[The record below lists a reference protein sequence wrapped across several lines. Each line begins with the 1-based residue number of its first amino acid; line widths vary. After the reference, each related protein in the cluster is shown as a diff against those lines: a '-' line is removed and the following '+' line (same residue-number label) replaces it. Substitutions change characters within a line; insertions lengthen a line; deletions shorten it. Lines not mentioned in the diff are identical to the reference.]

1 MRSVA
6 RRLWLSGGVS
16 DRPHVDRQP
25 RPPDLRRDKRSP
37 ERVDRLV
44 AMNHDARGEDGV
56 ITQSGVEESTA
67 INSLSR
73 LTARE
78 QQSLVI
84 AYNNSASP
92 YPADKTIVELF
103 EAQVA
108 RTPEDDAIRFAD
120 RSLTYRELNDRANQ
134 LAVHLRTCGVGPD
147 QLVALYM
154 EHSIEVVCAIL
165 GVLKT
170 GAAYVPVDPAS
181 PNERLAFM
189 LQDIAEG
196 RAGTLPVLV
205 THSHLVGNLPR
216 GTAQVVTLDVD
227 CSSVGGYP
235 VSNPPSPISPNSLAY
250 VIYTSGS
257 TGTPKGVMIEHRSL
271 VNYIWWANKQ
281 YCRGERLAWPLFSSL
296 AFDLTVTSI
305 FTPLISGGRIV
316 VYREDP
322 GMRGMAIFKVIE
334 DDGVD
339 IVKLTPAHL
348 AMIKDMSLRATK
360 IRKLIVGGEDFKTEL
375 AGDITRTFGRPVEIY
390 NEYGPT
396 EATVG
401 CMIHRYDGEKDL
413 ALSVPIGIPA
423 ANAGVYVLDEHLSP
437 VPTGVIGEMYLA
449 GDGLARGYLNRP
461 ELTAERFLT
470 TEDPRQMGRG
480 TQSSVF
486 RPETLRLYKTGDIAR
501 WSADGRLEFLGRTD
515 HQVKVAGARIELGE
529 IEARL
534 LEHADVRECVVD
546 IVNPLAVRAS
556 KKLSYCSRCGLAS
569 NVPGTSYDATGVCN
583 VCRGLDTYVAKAQ
596 AYFKSRDELK
606 ALVAE
611 MKATRTGGGEYD
623 CLVLLSGGKDS
634 TYMLYQLC
642 DLGLKPLVFT
652 LDNGFISDEAKAN
665 IRRVVDSL
673 GVDLIMGGTPH
684 MNEIFVDSLKRFAN
698 VCNGCF
704 KTIYTLATNL
714 AQQKGIRYIVTG
726 LSRGQFFETRLT
738 EEVFQR
744 EDFDVAKL
752 DDLVLEARKAYH
764 RREDAVSCHLEV
776 DIFRDDGV
784 FRDIQFVD
792 FYRYWSVPLAELHAY
807 LRQRTPW
814 LRPSDTGR
822 STNCLINDV
831 GIYVHKKQRG
841 FHNYSLP
848 YSWDVRLGQKTR
860 AEAMAELEDEI
871 DESRVQQILRQI
883 GYSEPA
889 QTTETSI
896 NRLAAYYVSET
907 ALTAA
912 ELRAHLATWLPD
924 YMLPT
929 YFIRLDRLPLTSN
942 GKVDRLALP
951 ALAHENIQ
959 PAHEV
964 VGPRTETEKALAAMW
979 RELLVVESI
988 GINDD
993 FFDLGGQSLV
1003 AIKALS
1009 RIRDTF
1015 GVDLP
1020 LRNLFERPTITGL
1033 AEVIDQLAWVAKANA
1048 PAADAVEREEFAL

>member
-1 MRSVA
+1 MNR
-6 RRLWLSGGVS
+6 
-16 DRPHVDRQP
+16 DR
-25 RPPDLRRDKRSP
+25 
-37 ERVDRLV
+37 EW
-44 AMNHDARGEDGV
+44 A
-56 ITQSGVEESTA
+56 TA
-67 INSLSR
+67 SS
-73 LTARE
+73 
-78 QQSLVI
+78 
-84 AYNNSASP
+84 
-92 YPADKTIVELF
+92 YPSDKTIVELF

-108 RTPEDDAIRFAD
+108 QTPEDEAIRFGD
-120 RSLTYRELNDRANQ
+120 RSLTYRELNERANQ
-134 LAVHLRTCGVGPD
+134 AAAYLGGCGVGPD

-154 EHSIEVVCAIL
+154 EHSIEVVGAIL

-170 GAAYVPVDPAS
+170 GAAYVPIDPAS
-181 PNERLAFM
+181 PQERLGFM
-189 LQDIAEG
+189 VRDITAA
-196 RAGTLPVLV
+196 RAGAVPVVV
-205 THSHLVGNLPR
+205 TQSHLEDGVPENA
-216 GTAQVVTLDVD
+216 AQVVTLDPD
-227 CSSVGGYP
+227 FAAIGSYP
-235 VSNPPSPISPNSLAY
+235 VANPRPIAPHPDSLAY
-250 VIYTSGS
+250 VMYTSGS

-271 VNYIWWANKQ
+271 VNYIWWAKDQ
-281 YCRGERLAWPLFSSL
+281 YSRGERLAWPLFSSL

-316 VYREDP
+316 VIREDP
-322 GMRGMAIFKVIE
+322 GMPGMAIFKVIE
-334 DDGVD
+334 DGTVD

-348 AMIKDMSLRATK
+348 AMIKDMNLGATK
-360 IRKLIVGGEDFKTEL
+360 IRKLIVGGEDFKTAL
-375 AGDITRTFGRPVEIY
+375 AREITHNFGRRVDIF

-401 CMIHRYDGEKDL
+401 CMIHRYDVDKDL

-423 ANAGVYVLDEHLSP
+423 VNAGVYILDEHLRP

-449 GDGLARGYLNRP
+449 GDGLARGYLDRP
-461 ELTAERFLT
+461 ELTEQKFLVAEV
-470 TEDPRQMGRG
+470 PR
-480 TQSSVF
+480 
-486 RPETLRLYKTGDIAR
+486 PLRLYKTGDLAR
-501 WSADGRLEFLGRTD
+501 WSADGRMEFLGRAD

-529 IEARL
+529 VEARL
-534 LEHADVRECVVD
+534 LQHEAVRECVVD
-546 IVNPLAVRAS
+546 IVNPLAMRTS
-556 KKLSYCSRCGLAS
+556 KRLTHCTRCGLAS
-569 NVPGTSYDATGVCN
+569 NVPGTSYDAAGVCN
-583 VCRGLDTYVAKAQ
+583 VCRGLDTYVEQAQ
-596 AYFKSRDELK
+596 AYFKTSEALEG
-606 ALVAE
+606 LVAE
-611 MKATRTGGGEYD
+611 MKAARTGDYD

-673 GVDLIMGGTPH
+673 GVELVVGGTPH

-714 AQQKGIRYIVTG
+714 AHEKGIRYIVTG

-744 EDFDVAKL
+744 GDFDVAKL
-752 DDLVLEARKAYH
+752 DDFVLEARKAYH

-841 FHNYSLP
+841 YHNYALP

-860 AEAMAELEDEI
+860 AEAMAELDDEI
-871 DESRVQQILRQI
+871 DELRVQQIMKQI

-889 QTTETSI
+889 EPTETSI
-896 NRLAAYYVSET
+896 NRLAAYYVSDQS
-907 ALTAA
+907 LTPA

-924 YMLPT
+924 YMLPR
-929 YFIRLDRLPLTSN
+929 YFVRLDRLPLTSN
-942 GKVDRLALP
+942 GKVDRQALP
-951 ALAHENIQ
+951 ALAYENM
-959 PAHEV
+959 PPVHDV
-964 VGPRTETEKALAAMW
+964 VGPRTETEKALAAIW
-979 RELLVVESI
+979 CDLLVVENI

-1003 AIKALS
+1003 AMKALS

-1015 GVDLP
+1015 EVDLP
-1020 LRNLFERPTITGL
+1020 LRNLFERPTIAGL
-1033 AEVIDQLAWVAKANA
+1033 AEVIDQRAWVAEASA
-1048 PAADAVEREEFAL
+1048 PSDGAEREEFAV

>member
-1 MRSVA
+1 MNQ
-6 RRLWLSGGVS
+6 
-16 DRPHVDRQP
+16 H
-25 RPPDLRRDKRSP
+25 LREFND
-37 ERVDRLV
+37 
-44 AMNHDARGEDGV
+44 
-56 ITQSGVEESTA
+56 TA
-67 INSLSR
+67 SS
-73 LTARE
+73 
-78 QQSLVI
+78 
-84 AYNNSASP
+84 
-92 YPADKTIVELF
+92 YPADQTVVELF
-103 EAQVA
+103 DAQVA
-108 RTPEDDAIRFAD
+108 CTPDDDAIQCGD
-120 RSLTYRELNDRANQ
+120 QSLTYRELRDRANQ
-134 LAVHLRTCGVGPD
+134 VAAHLRARGVGPD

-154 EHSIEVVCAIL
+154 DHSIEVVCAIL

-181 PNERLAFM
+181 PKERLAFM
-189 LQDIAEG
+189 LRDIAAA
-196 RAGTLPVLV
+196 RAGALPVLV
-205 THSHLVGNLPR
+205 TQSHLESSVPR
-216 GTAQVVTLDVD
+216 SAARVVTLDA
-227 CSSVGGYP
+227 GLAAIAGLP
-235 VSNPPSPISPNSLAY
+235 VVNPGRAAAPDSLAY

-271 VNYIWWANKQ
+271 VNYIWWAKEQ
-281 YCRGERLAWPLFSSL
+281 YSRGERLAWPLFSSL

-316 VYREDP
+316 VVREDP
-322 GMRGMAIFKVIE
+322 GMPGMAIFKVIE
-334 DDGVD
+334 NGAFD

-348 AMIKDMSLRATK
+348 AMIKDMDLGATRV
-360 IRKLIVGGEDFKTEL
+360 RKLIVGGEDFKTAL
-375 AGDITRTFGRPVEIY
+375 AREITDNFGRPVDIY

-401 CMIHRYDGEKDL
+401 CMIHRYDVDKDL
-413 ALSVPIGIPA
+413 ALSVPIGSPA
-423 ANAGVYVLDEHLSP
+423 ANAGVYILDEQLRP
-437 VPTGVIGEMYLA
+437 VPTGVLGEMYLA

-461 ELTAERFLT
+461 DLTAQKFLT
-470 TEDPRQMGRG
+470 TGDPRQEHP
-480 TQSSVF
+480 TA
-486 RPETLRLYKTGDIAR
+486 PLRLYKSGDIAR
-501 WSADGRLEFLGRTD
+501 WGTDGRMEFLGRAD

-534 LEHADVRECVVD
+534 LQHDDVRECVVD
-546 IVNPLAVRAS
+546 IVNPLAMRAA
-556 KKLSYCSRCGLAS
+556 KQLTYCTRCGLAS
-569 NVPGTSYDATGVCN
+569 NVPGTSYDAADVCN
-583 VCRGLDTYVAKAQ
+583 VCRGLDTYVEKAQ
-596 AYFKSRDELK
+596 TYFKPPEALK

-611 MKATRTGGGEYD
+611 MKAKRTGAYD

-652 LDNGFISDEAKAN
+652 LDNGFISDEAKTN
-665 IRRVVDSL
+665 IRRIVDSL
-673 GVDLIMGGTPH
+673 GVDLVVGGTPH

-714 AQQKGIRYIVTG
+714 AHEKGIRYIVTG

-738 EEVFQR
+738 AEVFQR
-744 EDFDVAKL
+744 EDFDVARL

-784 FRDIQFVD
+784 FRDIEFVD

-831 GIYVHKKQRG
+831 GIYIHKKQRG
-841 FHNYSLP
+841 YHNYALP

-896 NRLAAYYVSET
+896 NRLAAYYVSDT

-924 YMLPT
+924 YMIPT

-942 GKVDRLALP
+942 GKVDRQALP
-951 ALAHENIQ
+951 ALVYENIQ

-964 VGPRTETEKALAAMW
+964 AGPRTETEKALAAIW
-979 RELLVVESI
+979 RDLLVVENI

-1015 GVDLP
+1015 EVDLP
-1020 LRNLFERPTITGL
+1020 LRNLFERPTIAGL
-1033 AEVIDQLAWVAKANA
+1033 AEVIDQLAWVAKANG

>member
-1 MRSVA
+1 
-6 RRLWLSGGVS
+6 
-16 DRPHVDRQP
+16 
-25 RPPDLRRDKRSP
+25 
-37 ERVDRLV
+37 
-44 AMNHDARGEDGV
+44 MNQD
-56 ITQSGVEESTA
+56 
-67 INSLSR
+67 
-73 LTARE
+73 
-78 QQSLVI
+78 
-84 AYNNSASP
+84 
-92 YPADKTIVELF
+92 IVELF
-103 EAQVA
+103 EAQVTH
-108 RTPEDDAIRFAD
+108 TPDDEAIRCGD
-120 RSLTYRELNDRANQ
+120 RSLTYRELNERANQ
-134 LAVHLRTCGVGPD
+134 IAAHLGACGVGPD
-147 QLVALYM
+147 HLVALCM

-165 GVLKT
+165 GVLKA
-170 GAAYVPVDPAS
+170 GAAYVPVDPSS
-181 PNERLAFM
+181 PKERLAFM
-189 LQDIAEG
+189 LRDIAAA
-196 RAGTLPVLV
+196 RASAVPVVV
-205 THSHLVGNLPR
+205 TQSHLEDGVPENAAR
-216 GTAQVVTLDVD
+216 VVTLDAD
-227 CSSVGGYP
+227 FRAIGSYP
-235 VSNPPSPISPNSLAY
+235 VANPKRRIAPDSLAY

-271 VNYIWWANKQ
+271 VNYIWWAKDQ
-281 YCRGERLAWPLFSSL
+281 YSRDERLTWPLFSSL

-316 VYREDP
+316 VIREDP
-322 GMRGMAIFKVIE
+322 GMPGMAIFKVIE
-334 DDGVD
+334 DGTGD

-348 AMIKDMSLRATK
+348 AMIKDMNLAATK
-360 IRKLIVGGEDFKTEL
+360 IRKLIVGGEDFKTAL
-375 AGDITRTFGRPVEIY
+375 ARDITHTFGRRVDIY

-401 CMIHRYDGEKDL
+401 CMIHRYDVDKDL
-413 ALSVPIGIPA
+413 ALSVPIGVPA
-423 ANAGVYVLDEHLSP
+423 ANTGVYILDEQRRP
-437 VPTGVIGEMYLA
+437 TPTGVIGEMYIA
-449 GDGLARGYLNRP
+449 GAGLARGYLNRP
-461 ELTAERFLT
+461 ELTEQKFLIANDPGQ
-470 TEDPRQMGRG
+470 TEPAA
-480 TQSSVF
+480 
-486 RPETLRLYKTGDIAR
+486 PLRLYQTGDIAR
-501 WSADGRLEFLGRTD
+501 WSADGRMEFLGRAD

-529 IEARL
+529 VEARL
-534 LEHADVRECVVD
+534 LQHDAVHACAVDV
-546 IVNPLAVRAS
+546 VNPVAMRTS
-556 KKLSYCSRCGLAS
+556 KRLTHCIRCGLAS
-569 NVPGTSYDATGVCN
+569 NVPGTSYDAAGVCN
-583 VCRGLDTYVAKAQ
+583 VCRGLDTYVEKAQ
-596 AYFKSRDELK
+596 AYFKTPEALK

-611 MKATRTGGGEYD
+611 MKTNRTGAYD

-673 GVDLIMGGTPH
+673 GVELVMGGTPH

-714 AQQKGIRYIVTG
+714 AHEKGIRYIVTG

-738 EEVFQR
+738 GEVFQR

-776 DIFRDDGV
+776 DVFRDDGV

-841 FHNYSLP
+841 YHNYALP

-860 AEAMAELEDEI
+860 DEAMAELDDEI
-871 DESRVQQILRQI
+871 DEPRVQQIMKQI
-883 GYSEPA
+883 GYEEPA
-889 QTTETSI
+889 ESAETSI
-896 NRLAAYYVSET
+896 NRLAAYYVSDR
-907 ALTAA
+907 ALTPA

-929 YFIRLDRLPLTSN
+929 YFVRLDQLPLTTN
-942 GKVDRLALP
+942 GKVDRQALP
-951 ALAHENIQ
+951 ALAHENLQ
-959 PAHEV
+959 PTHDV
-964 VGPRTETEKALAAMW
+964 VGSPPRTETEKALAAIW
-979 RELLVVESI
+979 RELLVVENI

-1003 AIKALS
+1003 AIKAVS

-1015 GVDLP
+1015 EVDVP
-1020 LRNLFERPTITGL
+1020 LRNLFERPTIAGL
-1033 AEVIDQLAWVAKANA
+1033 AEVIDQLAWVAKGNA
-1048 PAADAVEREEFAL
+1048 PARDAAPRDEFAV

>member
-1 MRSVA
+1 MT
-6 RRLWLSGGVS
+6 
-16 DRPHVDRQP
+16 
-25 RPPDLRRDKRSP
+25 RPPGRDDS
-37 ERVDRLV
+37 
-44 AMNHDARGEDGV
+44 V
-56 ITQSGVEESTA
+56 ITRNEVEAPTTT
-67 INSLSR
+67 NSFSR
-73 LTARE
+73 LTERE
-78 QQSLVI
+78 HRSLVI
-84 AYNNSASP
+84 EYNDTASP

-108 RTPEDDAIRFAD
+108 RTPEDEAIRFAD
-120 RSLTYRELNDRANQ
+120 RSLTYGELNARANQ
-134 LAVHLRTCGVGPD
+134 MAAQLRTSGVGPD
-147 QLVALYM
+147 RLVALYL

-170 GAAYVPVDPAS
+170 GAAYVPMDPAS
-181 PNERLAFM
+181 PSERLAFM

-196 RAGTLPVLV
+196 FAGTVPVLV
-205 THSHLVGNLPR
+205 TNAQLVGNVPS
-216 GTAQVVTLDVD
+216 GTAHVVTLDAD
-227 CSSVGGYP
+227 GGSIEGYP
-235 VSNPPSPISPNSLAY
+235 VSNLRASIAPNSLAY

-271 VNYIWWANKQ
+271 VNYIWWANQQ
-281 YCRGERLAWPLFSSL
+281 YGRGERLAWPLFSSL

-322 GMRGMAIFKVIE
+322 GMPGMAIFKVIE

-348 AMIKDMSLRATK
+348 AMIKDMNLGATR
-360 IRKLIVGGEDFKTEL
+360 IRRLIVGGEDFKTEL
-375 AGDITRTFGRPVEIY
+375 ARDITGTFGRPVEIY

-401 CMIHRYDGEKDL
+401 CMIHRYDVATDL
-413 ALSVPIGIPA
+413 ALSVPIGRPA
-423 ANAGVYVLDEHLSP
+423 ANAGVYVLDEQLNP

-470 TEDPRQMGRG
+470 TADPRQPGWGAR
-480 TQSSVF
+480 SSAF
-486 RPETLRLYKTGDIAR
+486 RSETVRLYKTGDLAR
-501 WSADGRLEFLGRTD
+501 WSATGGMEFLGRAD
-515 HQVKVAGARIELGE
+515 HQVKVAGARVELGE

-534 LEHADVRECVVD
+534 LEHAAVRECVVD
-546 IVNPLAVRAS
+546 IVNPRAVRA
-556 KKLSYCSRCGLAS
+556 KQLQYCARCGLAS
-569 NVPGTSYDATGVCN
+569 NVPGTSYDAAGVCS
-583 VCRGLDTYVAKAQ
+583 VCRAYDTYVQNAA
-596 AYFKSRDELK
+596 AYFKTADELK

-611 MKATRTGGGEYD
+611 MQAARSGEFD

-642 DLGLKPLVFT
+642 GLGLRPLVFT
-652 LDNGFISDEAKAN
+652 LDNGFISEAARAN
-665 IRRVVDSL
+665 IRRVVQAL
-673 GVDLIMGGTPH
+673 GVELVVGGTPH

-714 AQQKGIRYIVTG
+714 AHEKGIRYIVTG

-744 EDFDVAKL
+744 EDFDVRKL
-752 DDLVLEARKAYH
+752 DALVLEARKAYH
-764 RREDAVSCHLEV
+764 RRADAVSCHLEV

-792 FYRYWSVPLAELHAY
+792 FFRYWSVPLAELHAF
-807 LRQRTPW
+807 LRQYTPW

-841 FHNYSLP
+841 FHNYALP

-860 AEAMAELEDEI
+860 GEALAELDDEV
-871 DESRVQQILRQI
+871 DEPRVRQILAQI

-889 QTTETSI
+889 QTNETSI
-896 NRLAAYYVSET
+896 NRLAAYYVSEQP
-907 ALTAA
+907 LPVA
-912 ELRAHLATWLPD
+912 ELRAHLAKWLPD
-924 YMLPT
+924 YMQPT
-929 YFIRLDRLPLTSN
+929 YFIRLDRLPLTAN
-942 GKVDRLALP
+942 GKVDRQALP
-951 ALAHENIQ
+951 ALCYENLQSAQEI
-959 PAHEV
+959 
-964 VGPRTETEKALAAMW
+964 VGPRTETEKALAAIW
-979 RELLVVESI
+979 SELLYVENI

-1003 AIKALS
+1003 AIKAVS
-1009 RIRDTF
+1009 RIRDVF
-1015 GVDLP
+1015 EVDLP
-1020 LRNLFERPTITGL
+1020 LRNLFEYPTVAGL
-1033 AEVIDQLAWVAKANA
+1033 AEVIDGLSWVAKAKV
-1048 PAADAVEREEFAL
+1048 PTRDVGDREEIAL

>member
-1 MRSVA
+1 MPAVA
-6 RRLWLSGGVS
+6 RRVRLYGGLPN
-16 DRPHVDRQP
+16 RPHVDRQP
-25 RPPDLRRDKRSP
+25 GAPDLRRDQRNH
-37 ERVDRLV
+37 EGDDRLI
-44 AMNHDARGEDGV
+44 AMNKDQHRALV
-56 ITQSGVEESTA
+56 VE
-67 INSLSR
+67 
-73 LTARE
+73 
-78 QQSLVI
+78 
-84 AYNNSASP
+84 YNDSASP
-92 YPADKTIVELF
+92 YPADKTIVALF
-103 EAQVA
+103 EEQVG
-108 RTPEDDAIRFAD
+108 RTPNDEAIRFGEQ
-120 RSLTYRELNDRANQ
+120 SLTYRELSDRANQ
-134 LAVHLRTCGVGPD
+134 MAAHLGTLGVGPD
-147 QLVALYM
+147 HLVGLYM
-154 EHSIEVVCAIL
+154 EYSIEVVYAIL
-165 GVLKT
+165 GVLKA

-181 PNERLAFM
+181 PSERVAFM
-189 LQDIAEG
+189 LQDMAAG
-196 RAGTLPVLV
+196 RVGTLPVLV
-205 THSHLVGNLPR
+205 TQSRLADRLPSGAAR
-216 GTAQVVTLDVD
+216 VVTLDAD
-227 CSSVGGYP
+227 GATMAGYR
-235 VSNPPSPISPNSLAY
+235 VANPRSPLSPNSLAY

-271 VNYIWWANKQ
+271 VNYIWWAKDQ
-281 YCRGERLAWPLFSSL
+281 YSRGERLVWPLFSSL

-316 VYREDP
+316 VVREDP
-322 GMRGMAIFKVIE
+322 GMPGMAIFKVIE
-334 DDGVD
+334 DGGVD

-348 AMIKDMSLRATK
+348 AMIKDMNLRATR
-360 IRKLIVGGEDFKTEL
+360 IGKLIVGGEDFKTEL
-375 AGDITRTFGRPVEIY
+375 ARQITENFGRPVEIY

-401 CMIHRYDGEKDL
+401 CMIHRYDVDTDL

-423 ANAGVYVLDEHLSP
+423 ANTGVYILDEHLHP
-437 VPTGVIGEMYLA
+437 APPGVIGEMYIA

-461 ELTAERFLT
+461 ELTEQRFLIAA
-470 TEDPRQMGRG
+470 
-480 TQSSVF
+480 
-486 RPETLRLYKTGDIAR
+486 TLRLYKTGDLAR
-501 WSADGRLEFLGRTD
+501 WSADGRMEFLGRAD

-534 LEHADVRECVVD
+534 LQHDAVRECVVD
-546 IVNPLAVRAS
+546 IVNPLAMRTA
-556 KKLSYCSRCGLAS
+556 KRLTHCTRCGLAS
-569 NVPGTSYDATGVCN
+569 NVPGTSYDAAGVCN
-583 VCRGLDTYVAKAQ
+583 VCRGLDTFVEKAQ
-596 AYFKSRDELK
+596 AYFKTPEALT

-611 MKATRTGGGEYD
+611 MQARRTGKYD

-652 LDNGFISDEAKAN
+652 LDNGFISDEAKTN

-673 GVDLIMGGTPH
+673 GVDLVMGGTPH

-714 AQQKGIRYIVTG
+714 AHEKGIHYIATG

-784 FRDIQFVD
+784 FHDIQFVD
-792 FYRYWSVPLAELHAY
+792 FYRYWSVPLAEMHAY

-814 LRPSDTGR
+814 IRPSDTGR
-822 STNCLINDV
+822 STNCLITAV
-831 GIYVHKKQRG
+831 VIYVHKKQRG
-841 FHNYSLP
+841 YHNYALP

-860 AEAMAELEDEI
+860 DEAMEELEDEL
-871 DESRVQQILRQI
+871 DEARVQEIMRQI
-883 GYSEPA
+883 GYSEPT

-896 NRLAAYYVSET
+896 RRVAAYYVSDKP
-907 ALTAA
+907 LTVA
-912 ELRAHLATWLPD
+912 ELRAHLAAWLPE

-929 YFIRLDRLPLTSN
+929 YFVRLDKLPLTPN
-942 GKVDRLALP
+942 GKVDRQALP
-951 ALAHENIQ
+951 TFCYENIQ
-959 PAHEV
+959 AGHEV
-964 VGPRTETEKALAAMW
+964 VGPRTETEKALAAIW
-979 RELLVVESI
+979 RELLVVDEI

-1015 GVDLP
+1015 AVDLP
-1020 LRNLFERPTITGL
+1020 LGNLFEHPTIAGL
-1033 AEVIDQLAWVAKANA
+1033 AEVIDKLAWVAQSQAST
-1048 PAADAVEREEFAL
+1048 PDAAGREEFAL

>member
-1 MRSVA
+1 MNQ
-6 RRLWLSGGVS
+6 
-16 DRPHVDRQP
+16 H
-25 RPPDLRRDKRSP
+25 LR
-37 ERVDRLV
+37 E
-44 AMNHDARGEDGV
+44 
-56 ITQSGVEESTA
+56 
-67 INSLSR
+67 
-73 LTARE
+73 
-78 QQSLVI
+78 
-84 AYNNSASP
+84 YNDTASP
-92 YPADKTIVELF
+92 YPADQTIVELF

-108 RTPEDDAIRFAD
+108 CTPDDDAIQFAD
-120 RSLTYRELNDRANQ
+120 QSLTYRELNERANQ
-134 LAVHLRTCGVGPD
+134 VAAHLDALGVGPPPD

-154 EHSIEVVCAIL
+154 DHSIEVVCAIL

-181 PNERLAFM
+181 PKERLAFM
-189 LQDIAEG
+189 LRDIAAA
-196 RAGTLPVLV
+196 RAGAVPVLV
-205 THSHLVGNLPR
+205 TQSHLESRVPR
-216 GTAQVVTLDVD
+216 GAARIVTLDAGLAGIAG
-227 CSSVGGYP
+227 SP
-235 VSNPPSPISPNSLAY
+235 RVSPGRHTAPPPDSLAY

-257 TGTPKGVMIEHRSL
+257 TGAPKGVMIEHRSL
-271 VNYIWWANKQ
+271 VNYIWWAKEQ
-281 YCRGERLAWPLFSSL
+281 YSRGERLAWPLFSSL

-305 FTPLISGGRIV
+305 FTPLITGGHIV
-316 VYREDP
+316 VIREDP
-322 GMRGMAIFKVIE
+322 GMPGMAIFKVIE
-334 DDGVD
+334 SGAVD

-348 AMIKDMSLRATK
+348 AMIKDMNLGATR
-360 IRKLIVGGEDFKTEL
+360 IRKLIVGGEDFKTAL
-375 AGDITRTFGRPVEIY
+375 AREITHNFGRPVDIY

-401 CMIHRYDGEKDL
+401 CMIHRYDVERDL
-413 ALSVPIGIPA
+413 ALSVPIGSPA
-423 ANAGVYVLDEHLSP
+423 ANAGVYILDEQLRP
-437 VPTGVIGEMYLA
+437 VPAGVIGEMYLA

-461 ELTAERFLT
+461 DLTAQKFLT
-470 TEDPRQMGRG
+470 TGDPRHQD
-480 TQSSVF
+480 
-486 RPETLRLYKTGDIAR
+486 PAPPLRVYKSGDIAR
-501 WSADGRLEFLGRTD
+501 WGTDGRMEFLGRAD

-534 LEHADVRECVVD
+534 LQHDDVRECVVD
-546 IVNPLAVRAS
+546 IVNPLALRAA
-556 KKLSYCSRCGLAS
+556 KRLTYCTRCGLAS

-596 AYFKSRDELK
+596 AYFKSPDELK

-611 MKATRTGGGEYD
+611 MQATRTGDYD

-673 GVDLIMGGTPH
+673 GVDLVMGGTPH

-714 AQQKGIRYIVTG
+714 AHEKGIRYIVTG

-764 RREDAVSCHLEV
+764 RRDDAVSCHLEV
-776 DIFRDDGV
+776 DIFSDDGV

-831 GIYVHKKQRG
+831 GIYIHKKQRG

-883 GYSEPA
+883 GYAEPA
-889 QTTETSI
+889 PTTETSI
-896 NRLAAYYVSET
+896 NRLAAYYVSDT
-907 ALTAA
+907 ALTAG

-942 GKVDRLALP
+942 GKVDRQALP
-951 ALAHENIQ
+951 ALAYENIQ

-964 VGPRTETEKALAAMW
+964 VGPRTETEKALAAIW
-979 RELLVVESI
+979 RDLLVVENI

-1009 RIRDTF
+1009 RIRDAF
-1015 GVDLP
+1015 EVDLP
-1020 LRNLFERPTITGL
+1020 LRNLFERPTIAGL

-1048 PAADAVEREEFAL
+1048 PASDAAPREEFAL

>member
-1 MRSVA
+1 MPAAA
-6 RRLWLSGGVS
+6 RRLWLLGGVS

-25 RPPDLRRDKRSP
+25 CAPDLRRHQRDP
-37 ERVDRLV
+37 EGDDRVV
-44 AMNHDARGEDGV
+44 AMNQDLR
-56 ITQSGVEESTA
+56 
-67 INSLSR
+67 
-73 LTARE
+73 
-78 QQSLVI
+78 
-84 AYNNSASP
+84 AYNDTASP
-92 YPADKTIVELF
+92 YPADKTVVELF

-108 RTPEDDAIRFAD
+108 CTPDDDAIHYAD
-120 RSLTYRELNDRANQ
+120 QSLTYRELKDRANQ
-134 LAVHLRTCGVGPD
+134 VAAHLGARGVGPD
-147 QLVALYM
+147 HLVVLSM
-154 EHSIEVVCAIL
+154 DHSIDVVCAIL

-181 PNERLAFM
+181 PKERLAFM
-189 LQDIAEG
+189 LRDIAAA
-196 RAGTLPVLV
+196 RAGALPVLV
-205 THSHLVGNLPR
+205 TQSHLESSVPR
-216 GTAQVVTLDVD
+216 SAARVMTLDADLVPIT
-227 CSSVGGYP
+227 GLP
-235 VSNPPSPISPNSLAY
+235 VVNPGRPTAPDSLAY

-271 VNYIWWANKQ
+271 VNYIWWAKER
-281 YCRGERLAWPLFSSL
+281 YSRGERLAWPLFSSL

-316 VYREDP
+316 VYRGDP
-322 GMRGMAIFKVIE
+322 GMHGMAIFQVIE
-334 DDGVD
+334 DDEVD

-348 AMIKDMSLRATK
+348 AMINDMILRATE

-375 AGDITRTFGRPVEIY
+375 ARDVTRTFGRPVEIY

-401 CMIHRYDGEKDL
+401 CMIHRYDVEQDL
-413 ALSVPIGIPA
+413 ALSVPIGTPA
-423 ANAGVYVLDEHLSP
+423 ANAGVYILDEHLGP

-461 ELTAERFLT
+461 ELTAEKFLT
-470 TEDPRQMGRG
+470 TEDPRQEGPG
-480 TQSSVF
+480 AQSSVF

-501 WSADGRLEFLGRTD
+501 WSADGRMEFLGRAD
-515 HQVKVAGARIELGE
+515 HQVKIAGARIELGE

-534 LEHADVRECVVD
+534 LQHADVRECVVD

-556 KKLSYCSRCGLAS
+556 KQVTHCTRCGLDA
-569 NVPGTSYDATGVCN
+569 NVPGTSYDAEGVCN
-583 VCRGLDTYVAKAQ
+583 VCRGYDTYADKAQ
-596 AYFKSRDELK
+596 AYFKTAQELK
-606 ALVAE
+606 ALVAD
-611 MKATRTGGGEYD
+611 MKAARTGRYD

-642 DLGLKPLVFT
+642 GLGLKPLVFT
-652 LDNGFISDEAKAN
+652 LDNGFISEEAKGN
-665 IRRVVDSL
+665 IRRVVESL
-673 GVDLIMGGTPH
+673 GVELVVGGTPH
-684 MNEIFVDSLKRFAN
+684 MNAIFVDSLKRFAN

-714 AQQKGIRYIVTG
+714 AHEKGIRYIVTG

-752 DDLVLEARKAYH
+752 DALVLEARKAYH

-841 FHNYSLP
+841 FHNYALP

-860 AEAMAELEDEI
+860 TEALGELDDEI
-871 DESRVQQILRQI
+871 DEQRVQQIMAQI
-883 GYSEPA
+883 GYAEPP
-889 QTTETSI
+889 QTSQTSI

-912 ELRAHLATWLPD
+912 ELRAHLATRLPD

-1020 LRNLFERPTITGL
+1020 LRNLFERPTIAGL

>member
-1 MRSVA
+1 
-6 RRLWLSGGVS
+6 
-16 DRPHVDRQP
+16 
-25 RPPDLRRDKRSP
+25 
-37 ERVDRLV
+37 
-44 AMNHDARGEDGV
+44 
-56 ITQSGVEESTA
+56 
-67 INSLSR
+67 
-73 LTARE
+73 
-78 QQSLVI
+78 
-84 AYNNSASP
+84 
-92 YPADKTIVELF
+92 
-103 EAQVA
+103 
-108 RTPEDDAIRFAD
+108 
-120 RSLTYRELNDRANQ
+120 
-134 LAVHLRTCGVGPD
+134 
-147 QLVALYM
+147 M
-154 EHSIEVVCAIL
+154 EHSIEVVYAIL

-181 PNERLAFM
+181 PSERVIFM
-189 LQDIAEG
+189 LQDMAAG
-196 RAGTLPVLV
+196 QVGTLPVLV
-205 THSHLVGNLPR
+205 TQSRFADSLPGAAAR
-216 GTAQVVTLDVD
+216 VVTLDAD
-227 CSSVGGYP
+227 GTTIAGYR
-235 VSNPPSPISPNSLAY
+235 VANPRPRVSPNGLAY

-271 VNYIWWANKQ
+271 VNYVWWAKDQ
-281 YCRGERLAWPLFSSL
+281 YSRGERLVWPLFSSL

-316 VYREDP
+316 VVREDP
-322 GMRGMAIFKVIE
+322 AMPGMAIFKVIE
-334 DDGVD
+334 DGGVD

-348 AMIKDMSLRATK
+348 AMIKDMNLGTTR

-375 AGDITRTFGRPVEIY
+375 ARQVTQNFGRPVDIY

-401 CMIHRYDGEKDL
+401 CMIHRYDVEQDR

-423 ANAGVYVLDEHLSP
+423 ANAGVYILDEQRRP
-437 VPTGVIGEMYLA
+437 VPPGVIGEMYLA

-461 ELTAERFLT
+461 DLTAQKFLT
-470 TEDPRQMGRG
+470 AKDPRHNGSG
-480 TQSSVF
+480 A
-486 RPETLRLYKTGDIAR
+486 PLRLYRSGDIAR
-501 WSADGRLEFLGRTD
+501 WSAAGRMEFLGRAD

-534 LEHADVRECVVD
+534 LQHHGVRECVVD
-546 IVNPLAVRAS
+546 LVDPVALRAA
-556 KKLSYCSRCGLAS
+556 KRLTHCTRCGLAS
-569 NVPGTSYDATGVCN
+569 NVPGTSYDAAGVCN
-583 VCRGLDTYVAKAQ
+583 VCRGFDGYVDKAQ
-596 AYFKSRDELK
+596 AYFKTPDALK

-611 MKATRTGGGEYD
+611 MKARRTGDHD

-652 LDNGFISDEAKAN
+652 LDNGFISDEAKTN
-665 IRRVVDSL
+665 IRRVVDAL
-673 GVDLIMGGTPH
+673 GLELVMGGTPH

-714 AQQKGIRYIVTG
+714 ASEKGIRYIVTG

-792 FYRYWSVPLAELHAY
+792 FYRYWSVPLAEMHAY

-831 GIYVHKKQRG
+831 GIYVHKRQRG
-841 FHNYSLP
+841 YHNYALP
-848 YSWDVRLGQKTR
+848 YGWDVRLGQKTR
-860 AEAMAELEDEI
+860 DEAMEELEDEL
-871 DESRVQQILRQI
+871 DEARVQEIMRQI
-883 GYSEPA
+883 GYSEPT

-896 NRLAAYYVSET
+896 RRVAAYYVSDEP
-907 ALTAA
+907 LTVA
-912 ELRAHLATWLPD
+912 ELRAHLARWLPE
-924 YMLPT
+924 YMLPA
-929 YFIRLDRLPLTSN
+929 YFVRLDRLPLTPN
-942 GKVDRLALP
+942 GKVDRQALP
-951 ALAHENIQ
+951 TFCYESIQ
-959 PAHEV
+959 AGHEV
-964 VGPRTETEKALAAMW
+964 VGPRTETEKALAAIW
-979 RELLVVESI
+979 REFLVVEEI

-1003 AIKALS
+1003 AIKALA

-1015 GVDLP
+1015 AVDLP
-1020 LRNLFERPTITGL
+1020 LGNLFEHPTIAGL
-1033 AEVIDQLAWVAKANA
+1033 AEVIDKLAWVGQSQAST
-1048 PAADAVEREEFAL
+1048 PDAAGREEFAL